1 MNWIPLTTENQLDV
15 IREQSMTKPVMIFKH
30 STRCSVSATVLDRL
44 NRAANSDESNCHN
57 YYLDLLTYRSISN
70 AIAQQF
76 DVEHESPQ
84 MIIIRNGK
92 PTHVTSHFEISYNDF
107 RSAASAVEK

>member
-1 MNWIPLTTENQLDV
+1 MNWIQLKSENQLEL
-15 IREQSMTKPVMIFKH
+15 IREQSMTRPVMIFKH

-44 NRAANSDESNCHN
+44 NRSAKDGQSDSVN
-57 YYLDLLTYRSISN
+57 YYLDLIAYRNISN

-76 DVEHESPQ
+76 EVEHESPQ

-92 PTHVTSHFEISYNDF
+92 PTHVTSHFEITFTDF
-107 RSAASAVEK
+107 QSAVSVVA